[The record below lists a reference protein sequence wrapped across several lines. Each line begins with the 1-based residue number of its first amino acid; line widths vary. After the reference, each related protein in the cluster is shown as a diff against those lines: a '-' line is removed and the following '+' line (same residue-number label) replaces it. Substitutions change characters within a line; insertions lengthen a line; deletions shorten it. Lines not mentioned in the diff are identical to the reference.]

1 MRHYETLYLVDP
13 NLADEDL
20 KDVVDKFNKVIEKNS
35 GIVTKVDEWGKRQL
49 AYKVKKFEKGYYVLL
64 QYCGGPQISTELQRL
79 LKLDDRILKYQ
90 TIKLNDDVD
99 PTTLKQEAQT
109 DDQTKV
115 EDAVEPGDMI
125 SEEDTQNGV

>member
-64 QYCGGPQISTELQRL
+64 QYCGGPQIFTELQRL

-90 TIKLNDDVD
+90 TIKLSDDVD

-115 EDAVEPGDMI
+115 EDAVESGDMI
-125 SEEDTQNGV
+125 SEEEIQDGV